1 MNKLRNHHL
10 GNEILEELKEVAPAQ
25 SQIVDGL
32 DMSKYAQM
40 NQMGKQQNNKY
51 NFQSSKDKDKKVDCA
66 RAALV

>member
-51 NFQSSKDKDKKVDCA
+51 NFQSSKDKDKKVDYTYD
-66 RAALV
+66 LGS

>member
-40 NQMGKQQNNKY
+40 NQMGK
-51 NFQSSKDKDKKVDCA
+51 
-66 RAALV
+66 